1 MSRAI
6 VSFLQGSYW
15 LRYQQVSTRIPA
27 EHATSHERLTAWVE
41 SQLLR
46 GRGVETE
53 VFYNFD
59 SDLLPAE
66 EVQSSIAPAPS
77 RAVKLVTVLSVRAP
91 RVMMAEQM
99 AIRKEQGLSTE
110 GKAMSP
116 RVTLV
121 CAFKECGKEF
131 ERRES
136 LLVYKQ
142 NKGGGRNNPTYCC
155 KLCSSRAAQVDKPA
169 SVELECEQCRGK
181 FLRPRRNISKGG
193 KISFCCRACQSQY
206 YREHPAGGK
215 N

>member
-1 MSRAI
+1 VSIQRAV

-15 LRYQQVSTRIPA
+15 LRYQQVSTRISP
-27 EHATSHERLTAWVE
+27 EHTVSYNRLVAYVE
-41 SQLLR
+41 SQVGDSNIL
-46 GRGVETE
+46 
-53 VFYNFD
+53 YNFD
-59 SDLLPAE
+59 EDLLPDE
-66 EVQSSIAPAPS
+66 EIQSSIAPAPS
-77 RAVKLVTVLSVRAP
+77 RAVKLETLFAVRAP
-91 RVMMAEQM
+91 RVMLAEQM

-110 GKAMSP
+110 GVAMSP
-116 RVTLV
+116 RVTLT

-142 NKGGGRNNPTYCC
+142 TKGGSRNNPTYCS
-155 KLCSSRAAQVDKPA
+155 KQCSSRGAQRDKPA
-169 SVELECEQCRGK
+169 SIELECEQCKQK

>member
-1 MSRAI
+1 VSIQRAV

-15 LRYQQVSTRIPA
+15 LRYQQVSTRIAP
-27 EHATSHERLTAWVE
+27 EHCTSHERLTAWVE
-41 SQLLR
+41 SQ
-46 GRGVETE
+46 VSDTE

-59 SDLLPAE
+59 ADQLPAE
-66 EVQSSIAPAPS
+66 EIQSSIAPAPS
-77 RAVKLVTVLSVRAP
+77 RSVKLDTVFSVRVP

-110 GKAMSP
+110 GVAMSP
-116 RVTLV
+116 RVTLI
-121 CAFKECGKEF
+121 CAYKECGKEF

-142 NKGGGRNNPTYCC
+142 TKGGSRNNPTYCS
-155 KLCSSRAAQVDKPA
+155 KQCSSRGAQRDKPA
-169 SVELECEQCRGK
+169 SIELVCEQCK
-181 FLRPRRNISKGG
+181 QTFQRPRRNCNKGG

>member
-6 VSFLQGSYW
+6 VSFLQGAFW

-27 EHATSHERLTAWVE
+27 EHCTSHERLAIYVE
-41 SQLLR
+41 SQ
-46 GRGVETE
+46 VEDTE

-77 RAVKLVTVLSVRAP
+77 RAVKLETAFSVRAP
-91 RVMMAEQM
+91 RVMLAEQM
-99 AIRKEQGLSTE
+99 AMRKEQGLSTE

-116 RVTLV
+116 RVTLT